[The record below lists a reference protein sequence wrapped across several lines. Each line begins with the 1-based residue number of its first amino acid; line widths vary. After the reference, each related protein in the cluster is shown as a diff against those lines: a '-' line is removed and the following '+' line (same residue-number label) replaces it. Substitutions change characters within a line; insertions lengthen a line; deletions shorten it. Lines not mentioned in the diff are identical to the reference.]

1 MTIRELAQNWL
12 ENDST
17 GDYCRKITL
26 DEATNFVDSMDQDI
40 LDELDDG
47 ITPELF
53 MEAWN
58 ELV

>member
-12 ENDST
+12 ENDRT
-17 GDYCRKITL
+17 GDYSRKITL
-26 DEATNFVDSMDQDI
+26 EEAANFVDSMDQDT
-40 LDELDDG
+40 LDELDEG